1 MMGRS
6 RKSQTTGEVWL
17 VPVRLSVGTQGIEV
31 ESFSLACIFHP
42 AAPGCL
48 NFTPENTNS
57 KRRSLVCVL
66 ASRFGVVL
74 RMSTGESIRGS
85 QLARLGS
92 ESTAETSSVLSAS
105 RADPGRPR
113 FQGPFGH
120 SWKSLGDIG
129 YVIVFVITK
138 ASSSS

>member
-6 RKSQTTGEVWL
+6 RESQTTGEVWL
-17 VPVRLSVGTQGIEV
+17 VPVRLSVCTQGIEV

-42 AAPGCL
+42 AAAGRP

-57 KRRSLVCVL
+57 KRRSPVCVL

-85 QLARLGS
+85 QLARLGA
-92 ESTAETSSVLSAS
+92 ESNQPTTLS
-105 RADPGRPR
+105 R
-113 FQGPFGH
+113 
-120 SWKSLGDIG
+120 
-129 YVIVFVITK
+129 
-138 ASSSS
+138 